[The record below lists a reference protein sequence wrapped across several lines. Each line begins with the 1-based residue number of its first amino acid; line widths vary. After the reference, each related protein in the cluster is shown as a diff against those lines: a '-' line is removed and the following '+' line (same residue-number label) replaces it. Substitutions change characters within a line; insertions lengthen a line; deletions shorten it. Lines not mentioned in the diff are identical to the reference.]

1 MIPFIKN
8 HLPDNIHLFVDA
20 FGGGFNVGINAS
32 GNVVAYN
39 DINPFIVGLIRSF
52 QQNDAVSYFK
62 ALNKIIKE
70 YNLAPLNKEE
80 YIALRTKYNSFPADK
95 RSPIM
100 LYALILFG
108 FQQQIRFNSEHGF
121 NIPCGSR
128 RFNEKLVSKFM
139 SFTRRIQEM
148 NVVFYNRNFEKLE
161 ELIEEDTFF
170 YFDPPYRETTA
181 TYNDG
186 KRGFEGWSIEQENK
200 LCQFMD
206 TIASKHSKFMLSY
219 VIEVGEFHNQ
229 NIVTW
234 VNKNHYRMIEV
245 PETQGRYND
254 RREVIIINY

>member
-1 MIPFIKN
+1 M
-8 HLPDNIHLFVDA
+8 
-20 FGGGFNVGINAS
+20 
-32 GNVVAYN
+32 
-39 DINPFIVGLIRSF
+39 
-52 QQNDAVSYFK
+52 
-62 ALNKIIKE
+62 
-70 YNLAPLNKEE
+70 APLNKEE